1 MKILLKQKSEFP
13 NIFLL
18 TSLSVGSSFGLW
30 TKWNKSTELP
40 LVAKFLPN
48 TAECVCSPPNTKGD
62 ICWSGKR
69 LFSEGDN
76 STIRQ
81 TLFIRKNVDGTRDL
95 AVFDSE
101 FEYYRKEDKMYVYKA
116 INKPKILINAP
127 CKVHLM
133 SNSNDKLKALEL
145 VLNKGT

>member
-1 MKILLKQKSEFP
+1 MS
-13 NIFLL
+13 N
-18 TSLSVGSSFGLW
+18 
-30 TKWNKSTELP
+30 STEK
-40 LVAKFLPN
+40 VHSFSNFKDYKIRVIQGN
-48 TAECVCSPPNTKGD
+48 NSGIPNTKGD

-69 LFSEGDN
+69 LFSKDDD

-81 TLFIRKNVDGTRDL
+81 TLFIRKNIDGTRDL

-101 FEYYRKEDKMYVYKA
+101 FENYRKEDKMYVYKA

-133 SNSNDKLKALEL
+133 SNGNDKLKALEL
-145 VLNKGT
+145 VLKKGT

>member
-1 MKILLKQKSEFP
+1 MA
-13 NIFLL
+13 N
-18 TSLSVGSSFGLW
+18 
-30 TKWNKSTELP
+30 STEKIDSYP
-40 LVAKFLPN
+40 TFKDYKIRVIQGN
-48 TAECVCSPPNTKGD
+48 NSGIPNTKGD

-116 INKPKILINAP
+116 INKPKVLINSP

-133 SNSNDKLKALEL
+133 SNGKDKLKALEL
-145 VLNKGT
+145 VLKKGT

>member
-1 MKILLKQKSEFP
+1 MA
-13 NIFLL
+13 N
-18 TSLSVGSSFGLW
+18 
-30 TKWNKSTELP
+30 STEKIDSYP
-40 LVAKFLPN
+40 TFKDYKIRVIQGN
-48 TAECVCSPPNTKGD
+48 NSGIPNTKGD

-145 VLNKGT
+145 VLKKGT

>member
-1 MKILLKQKSEFP
+1 MS
-13 NIFLL
+13 N
-18 TSLSVGSSFGLW
+18 
-30 TKWNKSTELP
+30 STEK
-40 LVAKFLPN
+40 VHSFSNFKDYKIRVIQGN
-48 TAECVCSPPNTKGD
+48 NSGIPNTKGNN
-62 ICWSGKR
+62 CWSGNR
-69 LFSEGDN
+69 LFSKDDD

-133 SNSNDKLKALEL
+133 SNGKDKLKALEL
-145 VLNKGT
+145 VLKKGT